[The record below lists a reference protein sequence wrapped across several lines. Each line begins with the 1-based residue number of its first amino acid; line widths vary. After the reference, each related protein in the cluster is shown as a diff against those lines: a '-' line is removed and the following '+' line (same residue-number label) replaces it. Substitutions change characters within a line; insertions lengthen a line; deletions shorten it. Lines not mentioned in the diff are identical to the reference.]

1 VFVCLRRRNALE
13 LVEQLDG
20 VLVEVGRGHD
30 DRRLLLAPG
39 DNVLIIIFGQK
50 WAKMWFYVY
59 SPNYISSNNVSPTF
73 PLTNFPLTNF
83 PLTNFPLT

>member
-50 WAKMWFYVY
+50 
-59 SPNYISSNNVSPTF
+59 
-73 PLTNFPLTNF
+73 
-83 PLTNFPLT
+83 